1 MSEFGF
7 SAKGT
12 LQIFDGIFVENK
24 IEIDPRFRNAAVR
37 QDKIPDSEVAIQ
49 NLPKQNDIKS
59 FEVDVS
65 CARRASVYSEGLAV
79 DTSIIIKKDT
89 KYRRVAGKNLL
100 KNIKDFICPLSGPK
114 ESSLVRK
121 RLIGLQKIH
130 KSLSNQVYN
139 FKIDNP

>member
-24 IEIDPRFRNAAVR
+24 IEVDPRFRNAPIR
-37 QDKIPDSEVAIQ
+37 QEKIPDSEVVVQ
-49 NLPKQNDIKS
+49 NIPKQNDIKS

-65 CARRASVYSEGLAV
+65 CVRRASVYSEGLAV
-79 DTSIIIKKDT
+79 DTKIVIKKD
-89 KYRRVAGKNLL
+89 KKFRRVAGKNLL